1 MKYLSNYYNY
11 ILERRDHTNKIKK
24 FANNIKIIDWA
35 NNLDSDMS
43 LWLANQLVI
52 KLKDDA
58 KKRGYSDEVI
68 SGYLKGE
75 NQELDKVTDNVI
87 NILSHYFTKVL
98 DYVNSPLHD
107 NKPNINRLTLN
118 DALEKSNA
126 WHKEIEQ
133 NQGKQIED
141 EDGEL
146 IMEFPDGFYWI
157 DLQTKRSEQEGESM
171 GHCGNTNEGT
181 TIISLRRNRYPYV
194 TVAYDENNK
203 IITQIKGRGNK
214 KPVERYHK
222 YVVDLI
228 IELEV
233 EKFKS
238 EYDRSSDL
246 LPEDLSGDL
255 YEKLEEANPSYIE
268 NSKGYT
274 IEQMR
279 EMYYDD
285 IMWDIQEYA
294 YMYPSTFYDNID
306 DEKFMQSVIDSEK
319 EGFELD
325 YMGDVELVRY
335 IKNII
340 PDDKYQD
347 YLIDKIDNDDDLDEE
362 EKDDI
367 KSDII
372 DYLDGMDQSDLIE
385 MIENLNY
392 RDEIAEEYT
401 EQRYKNYSAQDYIE
415 EIYGRSEELDR
426 HTYDWLYNYLNDS
439 AFAREIADNEDDN
452 YLEDRYQ

>member
-1 MKYLSNYYNY
+1 MKYLSNYYDY

-35 NNLDSDMS
+35 SNLDSDMS

-58 KKRGYSDEVI
+58 KKRGYSDDVI

-87 NILSHYFTKVL
+87 NILSQYFTKVL

-107 NKPNINRLTLN
+107 NKPNINRLSLN

-171 GHCGNTNEGT
+171 GHCGNTNKGT
-181 TIISLRRNRYPYV
+181 TIISLRRDRYPYV
-194 TVAYDENNK
+194 TVAYDEDDK

-246 LPEDLSGDL
+246 LPEDLSEEL
-255 YEKLEEANPSYIE
+255 YEKLEDANPSYIE
-268 NSKGYT
+268 NSKGHT
-274 IEQMR
+274 IEEMR
-279 EMYYDD
+279 EMYYED
-285 IMWDIQEYA
+285 ILNDIKEYA
-294 YMYPSTFYDNID
+294 FMYSSTFFDNID
-306 DEKFMQSVIDSEK
+306 DERFIEDVIENEK
-319 EGFELD
+319 ENFEIENIHFSEILK
-325 YMGDVELVRY
+325 YV
-335 IKNII
+335 KSII
-340 PDDKYQD
+340 PYDEYEKY
-347 YLIDKIDNDDDLDEE
+347 LANKIDADDDLDDE
-362 EKDDI
+362 EKEEAKSNIDI
-367 KSDII
+367 DEVSE
-372 DYLDGMDQSDLIE
+372 SDLID
-385 MIENLNY
+385 MIEDLNY
-392 RDEIAEEYT
+392 LEEIIDECMEN
-401 EQRYKNYSAQDYIE
+401 RYRNYSAKDYIE
-415 EIYGRSEELDR
+415 EIYGRVNELDK

-439 AFAREIADNEDDN
+439 EFARSIADDESEE

>member
-1 MKYLSNYYNY
+1 MKYLSNYYDY

-24 FANNIKIIDWA
+24 FANNIKIIDWV

-75 NQELDKVTDNVI
+75 NQELDKVTDNVM
-87 NILSHYFTKVL
+87 NILNQYFIKVL

-118 DALEKSNA
+118 EALEKSNA

-146 IMEFPDGFYWI
+146 IMEFTDGFYWI

-285 IMWDIQEYA
+285 ILSDIREYA
-294 YMYPSTFYDNID
+294 FMYPSEFFDHID
-306 DEKFMQSVIDSEK
+306 DERFIEDVIENEK
-319 EGFELD
+319 ENFEIENIHFSEILK
-325 YMGDVELVRY
+325 YV
-335 IKNII
+335 KSII
-340 PDDKYQD
+340 PYDEYEKY
-347 YLIDKIDNDDDLDEE
+347 LANKIDADDDLDDE
-362 EKDDI
+362 EKEEAKSNIDI
-367 KSDII
+367 DEVSE
-372 DYLDGMDQSDLIE
+372 SDLID
-385 MIENLNY
+385 MIEDLNY
-392 RDEIAEEYT
+392 LEEIIDECMEN
-401 EQRYKNYSAQDYIE
+401 RYRNYSAKDYIE
-415 EIYGRSEELDR
+415 EIYGRVNELDK

-439 AFAREIADNEDDN
+439 EFARSIADDESEE

>member
-1 MKYLSNYYNY
+1 MKYLSNYYDY

-75 NQELDKVTDNVI
+75 NQELDKVTDNVM
-87 NILSHYFTKVL
+87 NILNQYFIKVL

-118 DALEKSNA
+118 EALEKSNA

-246 LPEDLSGDL
+246 LPEDLSEEL
-255 YEKLEEANPSYIE
+255 YEKLEDANPSYIE
-268 NSKGYT
+268 NSKGHT
-274 IEQMR
+274 IEEMR
-279 EMYYDD
+279 EMYYED
-285 IMWDIQEYA
+285 ILNDIKEYA
-294 YMYPSTFYDNID
+294 FMYSSTFFDNID
-306 DEKFMQSVIDSEK
+306 DERFIEDVIENEK
-319 EGFELD
+319 ENFEIENIHFSEILK
-325 YMGDVELVRY
+325 YV
-335 IKNII
+335 KSII
-340 PDDKYQD
+340 PYDEYEKY
-347 YLIDKIDNDDDLDEE
+347 LANKIDADDDLDDE
-362 EKDDI
+362 EKEEAKSNIDI
-367 KSDII
+367 DEVSE
-372 DYLDGMDQSDLIE
+372 SDLID
-385 MIENLNY
+385 MIEDLNY
-392 RDEIAEEYT
+392 SEEIIDECMEN
-401 EQRYKNYSAQDYIE
+401 RYRNYSAKDYIE
-415 EIYGRSEELDR
+415 EIYGRVNELDK

-439 AFAREIADNEDDN
+439 EFARSIADDESEE